1 MTIEGLRIK
10 IRKKYFFHTSAIRSR
25 FINNNDFSIISNNC
39 WGGFVYQSY
48 GLEYNTPTVGLF
60 FMAEEYIKF
69 LSDLKHYIYDYE
81 LTFIKPEE
89 SSYVSFLSKDSR
101 FGSYPIGKLG
111 DVEIEFLHYKS
122 EAEAYDKWERRKKR
136 INWDKLLVKFNDQN
150 ECNLKLFNKFSELN
164 FRNKLFFGVNQDYAS
179 DFSIIKRRKQKCIY
193 ASQEPVGA
201 TSRCNINRLINN
213 L

>member
-10 IRKKYFFHTSAIRSR
+10 IRKNYFFYTSRIRSR

-48 GLEYNTPTVGLF
+48 GIEYNTPTIGLF
-60 FMAEEYIKF
+60 FMAEEYVKF
-69 LSDLKHYIYDYE
+69 LSNLKYYINECE
-81 LTFIKPEE
+81 LTFIKPKE
-89 SSYVSFLSKDSR
+89 SKYVNFLSNDAR
-101 FGSYPIGKLG
+101 FGNYPVGRIG

-122 EAEAYDKWERRKKR
+122 ETEAYDKWERRKKR

-150 ECNLKLFNKFSELN
+150 ECNLELFNKFCELN
-164 FRNKLFFGVNQDYAS
+164 FKNKLFFGVNQDYAS

-193 ASQEPVGA
+193 ASQEPVGV